1 MAFLTLDK
9 PETVR
14 SLVDKVVD
22 TDRLE
27 KNANMLKDR
36 AAEALDDSLKAVKR
50 TAKQRMNELEDLK
63 DDAAVRVKKAPLATV
78 AVTFAAGLLFG
89 VALGWFSHRPKG
101 V

>member
-22 TDRLE
+22 TERLE
-27 KNANMLKDR
+27 KNVNALKDR
-36 AAEALDDSLKAVKR
+36 AAEALDDSLKSVKR
-50 TAKQRMNELEDLK
+50 TAKRRMNELEDLK
-63 DDAAVRVKKAPLATV
+63 DDAAVRVKKAPLAAV

-89 VALGWFSHRPKG
+89 VALGWFGHRKA
-101 V
+101 